1 MATRAEITIAA
12 GPSPYANADETL
24 KACLARHGYGI
35 APNGKSY
42 GISGV
47 LIKRDGH
54 VVLRSRS
61 VWQTTAW
68 LIRRN
73 RKLAALRGAK

>member
-1 MATRAEITIAA
+1 MTRSERTIAA
-12 GPSPYANADETL
+12 GPSPYANEDETL
-24 KACLARHGYGI
+24 KACLLRHGYSI

-47 LIKRDGH
+47 LIKRDGRT
-54 VVLRSRS
+54 VLRSPNVTR
-61 VWQTTAW
+61 TTAW

-73 RKLAALRGAK
+73 RKVAALRGGK

>member
-1 MATRAEITIAA
+1 MTRSERTIAA
-12 GPSPYANADETL
+12 GPSPYANEDETL
-24 KACLARHGYGI
+24 KACLARHGYSI

-47 LIKRDGH
+47 LIKRDGRT
-54 VVLRSRS
+54 VLRSPNVTR
-61 VWQTTAW
+61 TTAW

-73 RKLAALRGAK
+73 RKVAALGGAK